1 MREDRQN
8 SVGAEQGQAEQAD
21 AGVPQRWLT
30 LWARESG
37 DQPALLDA
45 AFIRKSL
52 EHGSHD
58 GPQDGGTGR
67 LPQG

>member
-1 MREDRQN
+1 MPKDPRN
-8 SVGAEQGQAEQAD
+8 SVGDAEQGQQVD

-30 LWARESG
+30 LWQREPS

-45 AFIRKSL
+45 AFLNKSM
-52 EHGSHD
+52 GIDSHD

>member
-1 MREDRQN
+1 MPEDPQN
-8 SVGAEQGQAEQAD
+8 SVGAEQGQVD

-30 LWARESG
+30 LWARESS

-45 AFIRKSL
+45 AFISKSMRWS
-52 EHGSHD
+52 SHD
-58 GPQDGGTGR
+58 GPQTGGTGR

>member
-1 MREDRQN
+1 MPEDRQN
-8 SVGAEQGQAEQAD
+8 SVGAEQGQVD

-30 LWARESG
+30 LWAREPS

-45 AFIRKSL
+45 AFITKSL
-52 EHGSHD
+52 EHSSHD
-58 GPQDGGTGR
+58 GPQEGGTGR

>member
-1 MREDRQN
+1 MSEDQRN
-8 SVGAEQGQAEQAD
+8 SVGAEQGHKAD

-30 LWARESG
+30 LWQREPG

-45 AFIRKSL
+45 AFIRKSMGI
-52 EHGSHD
+52 HGHD
-58 GPQDGGTGR
+58 GPQVGGTGR

>member
-1 MREDRQN
+1 MPKDQQN
-8 SVGAEQGQAEQAD
+8 SVGAEQGQVD

-30 LWARESG
+30 LWTREPS

-45 AFIRKSL
+45 AFISKSMDQR
-52 EHGSHD
+52 SHD
-58 GPQDGGTGR
+58 GPPTRGTGR